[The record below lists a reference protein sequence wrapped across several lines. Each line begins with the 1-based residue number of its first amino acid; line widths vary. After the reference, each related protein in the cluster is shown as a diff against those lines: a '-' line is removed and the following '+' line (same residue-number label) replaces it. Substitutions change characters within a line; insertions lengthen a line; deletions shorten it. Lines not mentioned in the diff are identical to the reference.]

1 MRSVKAGERAPNML
15 IEILKGGLLASVIS
29 IVLIVLYALA
39 LWKEIL
45 PASSMPI
52 ANAVIKVL
60 SAAVAALL
68 AVRRKTAVAL
78 WRRSRL
84 TLCGACIYGIFHPG
98 GYVYRFRGAAFR
110 SWHGPPCRHADR
122 DGRAG
127 AWKINGVVGCV

>member
-1 MRSVKAGERAPNML
+1 MRSGKAGERAPNMFV
-15 IEILKGGLLASVIS
+15 EILKGGLLASLVS

-68 AVRRKTAVAL
+68 AVRRCAKRRWLYGGAAGLLYAALAFMVFSILADTFIVSVAL
-78 WRRSRL
+78 LSDLGMGLLAGML
-84 TLCGACIYGIFHPG
+84 TAM
-98 GYVYRFRGAAFR
+98 AAQVF
-110 SWHGPPCRHADR
+110 G
-122 DGRAG
+122 
-127 AWKINGVVGCV
+127 K

>member
-68 AVRRKTAVAL
+68 AVRRCAKRRWLYGGAAGLLYAALAFTILADTFIVSVAL
-78 WRRSRL
+78 LSDLGMGLLAGML
-84 TLCGACIYGIFHPG
+84 TAM
-98 GYVYRFRGAAFR
+98 AAQVF
-110 SWHGPPCRHADR
+110 G
-122 DGRAG
+122 
-127 AWKINGVVGCV
+127 K

>member
-60 SAAVAALL
+60 SAAAAALSCTFS
-68 AVRRKTAVAL
+68 AGRSRAAL
-78 WRRSRL
+78 W
-84 TLCGACIYGIFHPG
+84 C
-98 GYVYRFRGAAFR
+98 
-110 SWHGPPCRHADR
+110 PP
-122 DGRAG
+122 
-127 AWKINGVVGCV
+127 I

>member
-68 AVRRKTAVAL
+68 AVRRCAKQRWLYGGAAGLLYAALAFMVFSILADTFIVSVAL
-78 WRRSRL
+78 LSDLGMGLLAGML
-84 TLCGACIYGIFHPG
+84 TAM
-98 GYVYRFRGAAFR
+98 AAQVL
-110 SWHGPPCRHADR
+110 G
-122 DGRAG
+122 
-127 AWKINGVVGCV
+127 K

>member
-68 AVRRKTAVAL
+68 AVRRCAKRRWLYGGAAGLLYAALVFSILADTFIVSVAL
-78 WRRSRL
+78 LSDLGMGLLAGML
-84 TLCGACIYGIFHPG
+84 TAM
-98 GYVYRFRGAAFR
+98 AAQVF
-110 SWHGPPCRHADR
+110 G
-122 DGRAG
+122 
-127 AWKINGVVGCV
+127 K